1 MVTYDPPLSFDARP
15 ARRRRRWRR
24 IPPLVAALALSGSL
38 LPLSAPLLDEAAGDE
53 PAATADRS
61 VSGEVSAGPVGIHPI
76 AESVPTPS
84 APGIALLHDELLGTL
99 GSGAGRTGEWGVVA
113 VSALDG
119 DVLFARNAEAS
130 LAPASNQ
137 KLFTSAAALHEL
149 GPDFR
154 FPTYLLARGRVDAGV
169 LRGDLIL
176 YGTGDPSMASRL
188 LGSAEAPFLEF
199 ARALRE
205 QGVHT
210 ITGDVVGDGSFF
222 SGPTRHPSWNAHSLN
237 EWYAAP
243 ISGLSWNENVVSL
256 QIRATAPGARPEVR
270 THPSGAVLPLDN
282 QGLTVAGNARRP
294 LLIVRDDPD
303 EPIGIQGE
311 MRPGQGDVWR
321 RLTVSDPPT
330 FAASVL
336 LRVLRDEGISVQGRP
351 VGVSDPS
358 RSALAHSPLLAP
370 ALRDEPLWTV
380 AVHESPPLPD
390 LLAVINQRSH
400 NLYADALLFTLGRVA
415 HGTASFEAGARA
427 LTDYLTDVVGIDADG
442 LTIEDGSG
450 LSRFNRTRPVGFVQ
464 VLAHMDSDPHGT
476 LFWAS
481 LPEAGDRQ
489 GLRRMYRS
497 AAAGNLRAKT
507 GTINRVS
514 ALSGRVTSL
523 SGEPVYFSIIA
534 NNVPS
539 TGAAKRVEDRIG
551 IQLASFSRPL
561 APGRLPGA
569 TVPGGGEGSAIPAGT
584 GVHADAGDQDRP

>member
-1 MVTYDPPLSFDARP
+1 MTTYDPPLSFDARP
-15 ARRRRRWRR
+15 SRRRRRGRR
-24 IPPLVAALALSGSL
+24 ILPLVVALGLSGAL
-38 LPLSAPLLDEAAGDE
+38 LPVSAPLLEEAAGDE
-53 PAATADRS
+53 PAAAAM
-61 VSGEVSAGPVGIHPI
+61 SGTPGVGSHGPIGIRPI
-76 AESVPTPS
+76 AESGAAPS
-84 APGIALLHDELLGTL
+84 ASVALLHDELLGVL
-99 GSGAGRTGEWGVVA
+99 GTGAGRTGEWGVLA
-113 VSALDG
+113 VSAVDG
-119 DVLFARNAEAS
+119 DVLFARNAEAA

-149 GPDFR
+149 GPEFR

-169 LRGDLIL
+169 LQGDLIL

-188 LGSAEAPFLEF
+188 LDSAEAPFREF

-243 ISGLSWNENVVSL
+243 ISGLSWNENVVTL
-256 QIRATAPGARPEVR
+256 QIRAAGPGARPEVR

-282 QGLTVAGNARRP
+282 QGLTVSGAARRP

-311 MRPGQGDVWR
+311 IRPGQGDVWR

-336 LRVLRDEGISVQGRP
+336 LRVLQEEGITVRGRP
-351 VGVSDPS
+351 VGVSDPT
-358 RSALAHSPLLAP
+358 RSALSQASVLAP
-370 ALRDEPLWTV
+370 ALRDQPLWTV
-380 AVHESPPLPD
+380 AVHQSPALPD
-390 LLAVINQRSH
+390 LLAVVNQRSH
-400 NLYADALLFTLGRVA
+400 NLYADALLFTLGRVTR
-415 HGTASFEAGARA
+415 GTASFEAGAGA
-427 LTDYLTDVVGIDADG
+427 LTDYLTEVVGMDADG
-442 LTIEDGSG
+442 LNIEDGSG
-450 LSRFNRTRPVGFVQ
+450 LSRFNRARPLGFVQ
-464 VLAHMDSDPHGT
+464 VLAHMDADSHGAI
-476 LFWAS
+476 FWGS

-497 AAAGNLRAKT
+497 EAAGNLRAKT

-514 ALSGRVTSL
+514 ALSGRVTSRA
-523 SGEPVYFSIIA
+523 GEPVYFSIMA

-561 APGRLPGA
+561 GPGSLPGA
-569 TVPGGGEGSAIPAGT
+569 TTPGAHGSTTPGAPT
-584 GVHADAGDQDRP
+584 VHADGSDQDRP